1 MLTKITVWSK
11 YPPAEPE
18 ALRLLAPQRGL
29 TATGESKSKNKS
41 KGLAMQTSLAQFRQ
55 IEEEHTPGTVKLL
68 LPPRQSRGNS
78 RYIRKVKRQIYRKR
92 AERILEL
99 QPFLDPYR

>member
-1 MLTKITVWSK
+1 MALSFTRGLGGSPWIRARTHDSK

-29 TATGESKSKNKS
+29 IAIVERQIMPIQYLCG
-41 KGLAMQTSLAQFRQ
+41 TSRFRQ
-55 IEEEHTPGTVKLL
+55 RASLPFGGSLFQTVHTPGTVKLL

-78 RYIRKVKRQIYRKR
+78 R
-92 AERILEL
+92 
-99 QPFLDPYR
+99 LD